1 MVAKFLDHNNRESS
15 FATATENSKKAIGL
29 DWQKSNFA
37 RASRFFVHFL
47 ALLHDCARFM
57 ESVSKNAKI
66 FFFFRIQ
73 PRKVR
78 HHLTN

>member
-47 ALLHDCARFM
+47 AVVARLRPLYGVG
-57 ESVSKNAKI
+57 ENNTKI
-66 FFFFRIQ
+66 VFFFF
-73 PRKVR
+73 
-78 HHLTN
+78 

>member
-57 ESVSKNAKI
+57 ESVSITPKFSFSFVFNPEKFAI
-66 FFFFRIQ
+66 I
-73 PRKVR
+73 
-78 HHLTN
+78 